1 MTHAQRAIR
10 LLRRDDETSPRA
22 WQLHSRAFMRKPTR
36 ERQAH
41 GVIKLRDIMT
51 TPVLKLSPTEPAS
64 DALALM
70 RDEHVRHAPVVEGSE
85 ILGIVSDRDL
95 GGPHGGLARKSRTVK
110 ELMQRDLVLG
120 APDMSAADAAVVMRE
135 RRVGCLPVVDAGRL
149 LGIVTRSDLLA
160 ALAHLRRVKSRP
172 PAERGAA
179 EIPRPPLVVS
189 PNRDKWP

>member
-1 MTHAQRAIR
+1 MT
-10 LLRRDDETSPRA
+10 
-22 WQLHSRAFMRKPTR
+22 KPTR

-41 GVIKLRDIMT
+41 GVVKLRDIMT

-70 RDEHVRHAPVVEGSE
+70 RDEHVRHAPVVDGSE

-95 GGPHGGLARKSRTVK
+95 GGPHGGRARQSRTVR

-120 APDMSAADAAVVMRE
+120 APEMSAADAVVVMRE

-149 LGIVTRSDLLA
+149 LGIVTRGDLLT
-160 ALAHLRRVKSRP
+160 ALAQVRRAKSRP
-172 PAERGAA
+172 PGDHGAA
-179 EIPRPPLVVS
+179 DIPRPPLVIS

>member
-1 MTHAQRAIR
+1 MNRAAGVAIALAR
-10 LLRRDDETSPRA
+10 C
-22 WQLHSRAFMRKPTR
+22 MRKPTR

-51 TPVLKLSPTEPAS
+51 TPVLKLSPMDPAS

-70 RDEHVRHAPVVEGSE
+70 RDEHVRHAPVVDGSD

-95 GGPHGGLARKSRTVK
+95 GGPHGGLARKSRTVR
-110 ELMQRDLVLG
+110 ELMQRNLVLG
-120 APDMSAADAAVVMRE
+120 APEMSAADAAVIMRE
-135 RRVGCLPVVDAGRL
+135 RRIGCLPVVDAGRL

-160 ALAHLRRVKSRP
+160 ALAHLRREKARP
-172 PAERGAA
+172 AADRGAA